1 MSSTQSRLCLFV
13 CVTCSHKPVFIGW
26 RSFCSPFSHFLRAY
40 CWECGF
46 CHFILCLQACKCVLQ
61 RLDLNF
67 SLGIQWAAPL
77 IRAGPRLLVVSA
89 CNEPGPSWCQH
100 LARPV
105 KETFLVFG
113 RWARPSVVNRNLSRP
128 KSLTVPGA
136 WYSSVCLCASR
147 TQSFM

>member
-1 MSSTQSRLCLFV
+1 MSSTQHWL
-13 CVTCSHKPVFIGW
+13 
-26 RSFCSPFSHFLRAY
+26 SFCLCNLFSQACVYWLTQLLFTFFSFFKSLLSM
-40 CWECGF
+40 CGF
-46 CHFILCLQACKCVLQ
+46 CHFVSCLQACKCVLQ

-67 SLGIQWAAPL
+67 SLDIQWAAPL

-89 CNEPGPSWCQH
+89 CNELGPSWCQH

-128 KSLTVPGA
+128 ESLTVPGA
-136 WYSSVCLCASR
+136 WYSSVCLRASR